1 MKEYIKM
8 VAVLSIIAAICGLL
22 LAVVKK
28 GTEKRIEE
36 QILMNVQGP
45 ALEKVLDS
53 STNDIIGERQQLTVE
68 GEQKVIF
75 SGKKDG
81 SIWAIAFE
89 IIGTGY
95 KGKIGVMVGFD
106 LKRDII
112 TGIGILTH
120 QETPGLGARVSETAF
135 TNNFKGKAITEVF
148 KVKQD
153 NGIIDAVSGATISS
167 RAVCSAVAKG
177 VSLYAVIK
185 EKVAGR
191 ENKDD

>member
-8 VAVLSIIAAICGLL
+8 VAVLSIIAGLCGLL

-45 ALEKVLDS
+45 ALDKVLAT
-53 STNDIIGERQQLTVE
+53 STNDVIGERQQITVD
-68 GEQKVIF
+68 GEQKVLF
-75 SGKKDG
+75 TGKKNG
-81 SIWAIAFE
+81 RPWAIAFE
-89 IIGTGY
+89 TVGTGY

-106 LKRDII
+106 LDRNII
-112 TGIGILTH
+112 SGIGILTH

-135 TNNFKGKAITEVF
+135 TDNFKGKSIDETF

-153 NGIIDAVSGATISS
+153 NGIVDAVSGATISS

-177 VSLYAVIK
+177 ISLYAAIKDKVIK
-185 EKVAGR
+185 KPS
-191 ENKDD
+191 D

>member
-8 VAVLSIIAAICGLL
+8 VAVLSIIAALCGLL

-45 ALEKVLDS
+45 ALDKVLAT
-53 STNDIIGERQQLTVE
+53 STNDVIGERQQITVD
-68 GEQKVIF
+68 GEQKVLF
-75 SGKKDG
+75 TGKKNG
-81 SIWAIAFE
+81 RPWAIAFE
-89 IIGTGY
+89 TVGTGY

-106 LKRDII
+106 LDRNII
-112 TGIGILTH
+112 SGIGILTH

-135 TNNFKGKAITEVF
+135 TDNFKGKSIDETF

-153 NGIIDAVSGATISS
+153 NGIVDAVSGATISS

-177 VSLYAVIK
+177 ISLYAAIRDKVIK
-185 EKVAGR
+185 KPS
-191 ENKDD
+191 D